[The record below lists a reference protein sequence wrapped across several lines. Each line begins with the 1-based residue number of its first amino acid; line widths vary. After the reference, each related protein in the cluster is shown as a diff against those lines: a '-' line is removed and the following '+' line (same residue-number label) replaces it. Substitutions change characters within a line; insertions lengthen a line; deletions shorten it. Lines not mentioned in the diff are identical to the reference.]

1 MPCDSLSGGNMQKVV
16 IAKCLATNPKI
27 LLLNNPTRGIDVGAR
42 LEIYTVIS
50 ELAKEGMSILMLS
63 EDLGELIGVS
73 DRTMILRRGEISKM
87 YEFDETPTEESMITY
102 ML

>member
-1 MPCDSLSGGNMQKVV
+1 
-16 IAKCLATNPKI
+16 
-27 LLLNNPTRGIDVGAR
+27 
-42 LEIYTVIS
+42 
-50 ELAKEGMSILMLS
+50 MLS

>member
-1 MPCDSLSGGNMQKVV
+1 M
-16 IAKCLATNPKI
+16 
-27 LLLNNPTRGIDVGAR
+27 LNNPTRGIDVGAR